1 MRRIKKDWFD
11 AGLWALGEF
20 GLPGLTIEKL
30 TGALGV
36 TKGSF
41 YHHFHNV
48 EDFQRGLISY
58 WGDQY
63 LSTSSTLPDDPHIL
77 RLLLDTIMEESFGM
91 VTGPE
96 MSIRVWAQQDE
107 MVRSIVEQVDTVR
120 QEFVF
125 TVFRSVV
132 EDDDSA
138 RLMTDI
144 LSAMLVGSMMVLPRI
159 SPDRVKE
166 LYREFKRLYRLWE
179 G

>member
-1 MRRIKKDWFD
+1 MRRTKKDWFD
-11 AGLWALGEF
+11 AGLWALGEY
-20 GLPGLTIEKL
+20 GLTGLTIERL

-41 YHHFHNV
+41 YHHFQNV
-48 EDFQRGLISY
+48 EDFQGGLIAY

-63 LSTSSTLPDDPHIL
+63 LSTSSTLPDDPQKL

-96 MSIRVWAQQDE
+96 LTIRVWAQQDE
-107 MVRSIVEQVDTVR
+107 TVRSVVEKVDTVR
-120 QEFVF
+120 GEFVF
-125 TVFRSVV
+125 KVFRSVV
-132 EDDDSA
+132 EDDGTA

-144 LSAMLVGSMMVLPRI
+144 LSAMLVGSMMVLPRM

-166 LYREFKRLYRLWE
+166 LYREFKRLYRLWD